1 MRKHS
6 QPSWAVLDEIS
17 KFISYLM
24 WMPAE
29 YADAMTLILAVSHA
43 RDAFTSV
50 PFALVTAEKPL
61 TGKTTLGVK
70 VPLMLADL
78 PFKVGKATTE
88 PAMMASFTDAEG
100 TPNFV
105 VDDAGK
111 VFGDSGM
118 NGRGTKLYGILV
130 DAYLDIATVTMSVNR
145 VKSEYPA
152 FMVCFL
158 NGLSNAVP
166 DDVRTRC
173 VPFRLNVKPP
183 EIRMP
188 NASSPAVRNEG
199 KDLKEALHGWA
210 RANVRQMREFM
221 TDGVLNV
228 HPLLTDRLMETWGPM
243 AAAAYA
249 AGGEWPQRFTEAFLL
264 MGLDA
269 AERPA
274 VFGYQQ
280 ALLDTAK
287 VITAQR
293 VPPAVVFAAELVP
306 ALRALP
312 EGDRYRDA
320 DNDYLVKNLLPR
332 ALGAA
337 ENLTGRSMAG
347 QRVKGLGWTTPPV
360 LEAAAG
366 LRDQLFPAPEPAG
379 PSAVQQAL
387 TLTAVR

>member
-1 MRKHS
+1 MSSHK
-6 QPSWAVLDEIS
+6 QPAWAVLDEIS
-17 KFISYLM
+17 NFIRYLM
-24 WMPAE
+24 WMPDE
-29 YADAMTLILAVSHA
+29 YADAMAAVLAVSHA

-50 PFALVTAEKPL
+50 PFALVTARKPK

-78 PFKVGKATTE
+78 PFKVSKAVTE

-111 VFGDSGM
+111 IFGESGM

-130 DAYLDIATVTMSVNR
+130 DAYLDIATVSMSVNR

-158 NGLSNAVP
+158 NGLNNAVP

-173 VPFRLNVKPP
+173 VEFPLNVKPP

-188 NASSPAVRNEG
+188 TASSPAVRNEG
-199 KDLKEALHGWA
+199 RDLKEALHGWA
-210 RANVRQMREFM
+210 RANVRRMREYM
-221 TDGVLNV
+221 NDGVLNV
-228 HPLLTDRLMETWGPM
+228 HPLLTDRLMEIWGPLF
-243 AAAAYA
+243 AVADA
-249 AGGEWPQRFTEAFLL
+249 AGGEWPQRIMEAFLL

-287 VITAQR
+287 VVAAAKALPTVI
-293 VPPAVVFAAELVP
+293 FAAELVP

-320 DNDYLVKNLLPR
+320 DNDYLVSNLLPR
-332 ALGAA
+332 ALGKP
-337 ENLTGRSMAG
+337 ENRTGRTMTG
-347 QRVKGLGWTTPPV
+347 QRMQGLGWTASPV
-360 LEAAAG
+360 LEAAAE
-366 LRDQLFPAPEPAG
+366 LREQLFPAPEPRG
-379 PSAVQQAL
+379 PSTVQQAL

>member
-1 MRKHS
+1 MIRHK
-6 QPSWAVLDEIS
+6 QPAWAVLDEVS
-17 KFISYLM
+17 TFVKYLM
-24 WMPAE
+24 WMPDE
-29 YADAMTLILAVSHA
+29 FADAMSLILAVSHA

-50 PFALVTAEKPL
+50 PQSLVTALKPK
-61 TGKTTLGVK
+61 TGKTTLGMK
-70 VPLMLADL
+70 IPLMLADL
-78 PFKVGKATTE
+78 PFKVTKATTE

-111 VFGDSGM
+111 IFGESGM
-118 NGRGTKLYGILV
+118 NGRGTKLYGILA
-130 DAYLDIATVTMSVNR
+130 DAYLDFATVSMSVNR

-152 FMVCFL
+152 FMTCFL
-158 NGLSNAVP
+158 NGLNNAVP
-166 DDVRTRC
+166 DDIRTRC
-173 VPFRLNVKPP
+173 VEFRIKPKPP

-188 NASSPAVRNEG
+188 NASSPAVRREAE
-199 KDLKEALHGWA
+199 DLKEALHGWA
-210 RANVRQMREFM
+210 RSNIRRMREFM
-221 TDGVLNV
+221 NDGVLNV
-228 HPLLTDRLMETWGPM
+228 HPLLTDRLMEIWGPM
-243 AAAAYA
+243 FAVADA
-249 AGGEWPQRFTEAFLL
+249 AGGDWPQRIMEAFLL

-287 VITAQR
+287 VINAAK
-293 VPPAVVFAAELVP
+293 VPPTVIFAAELVP

-320 DNDYLVKNLLPR
+320 DNGYLMKNLLPR

-337 ENLTGRSMAG
+337 ENLTGRSMSG
-347 QRVKGLGWTTPPV
+347 QRVKGAGWATPPV
-360 LEAAAG
+360 LETAAA
-366 LRDQLFPAPEPAG
+366 LRDQLFPVPEPAG